1 MFLKLLMFILLIKL
15 ISSFKPSYFCILN
28 QKIQNEV
35 VCKKQQCGFDLCS
48 IDKTSCKNLNN
59 WYGQCINNKDH
70 KLFLTN
76 VTINKIEYFNKFLEE
91 IKECN
96 PNEYISFKKQV
107 CSIKETCQFKQ
118 QYELS
123 QLLKPFKLKFKVKP
137 CGCFGK
143 LKFKCGKY
151 YCSDNK
157 YTCNIILKSM
167 IDSTHLSFIN
177 KC

>member
-1 MFLKLLMFILLIKL
+1 MIKL
-15 ISSFKPSYFCILN
+15 ILSIKPTYFCILN
-28 QKIQNEV
+28 EKIQDEV

-48 IDKTSCKNLNN
+48 IDQRSCKILNYWYRLYEKQNANLNLNN
-59 WYGQCINNKDH
+59 E
-70 KLFLTN
+70 
-76 VTINKIEYFNKFLEE
+76 TINLVEYFSEFLEE

-96 PNEYISFKKQV
+96 LNEYTSLKNQV
-107 CSIKETCQFKQ
+107 CSIKETCQFNQ

-137 CGCFGK
+137 CACFGK

-157 YTCNIILKSM
+157 YTCNIILKSI
-167 IDSTHLSFIN
+167 IDSTYLSFIS